1 MPIRSATKV
10 GLLVILSLGLFVFI
24 SLWLVG
30 GLRGKGKTLY
40 VDFLNV
46 ENLEKGALV
55 RMAGVTV
62 GHVEDVFLTGPP
74 KNLARVEIRLNPG
87 AEVPEGST
95 FAIGSPGLVGEKYIN
110 IIPRR
115 GSAKFLPDKAQVRG
129 VEPMGLEN
137 LLSNAS
143 QLVNTLNQ
151 IGKEVQ
157 GITDSLRT
165 FVTDPQIRS
174 DLRQTVDNLEA
185 ATRAGRNIFGE
196 FQNFALKNR
205 PKVEK
210 FITSST
216 QAMQGLSDLTNTL
229 AELAKEPNIRTNL
242 RQTIVNLQ
250 NASKRLDQ
258 SMAQVNEMV
267 VELKKITQDPHLRA
281 NLEKIVDNLVATSEE
296 TKATTTQFR
305 LAAEQARQAME
316 DINRTVGRL
325 TGRRKPSG
333 ESAPE
338 SPTIAQ
344 SLTTVEARQAF
355 DPGRLSVD
363 VNRYQKIHREQFL
376 LFGLRD
382 IGETTRVNLQLGQH
396 LDPLWNWRYGFYSSR
411 LGVGLDYNLYGSN
424 GLSLNLY
431 RPRRPVLDIYG
442 RKSLGDDTSL
452 IYGIEGLFR
461 TNNPTLG
468 IQLRR

>member
-10 GLLVILSLGLFVFI
+10 GLLVISALGIFLFV

-46 ENLEKGALV
+46 ENLNQGALV

-62 GHVEDVFLTGPP
+62 GYVDDIFLTGPP
-74 KNLARVEIRLNPG
+74 KNLARVEIRLKPG
-87 AEVPEGST
+87 VEVPEGST

-110 IIPRR
+110 IIPQR
-115 GSAKFLPDKAQVRG
+115 GSTEFLPDKARVRG
-129 VEPMGLEN
+129 VEPVGLEN
-137 LLSNAS
+137 LLANAS
-143 QLVNTLNQ
+143 QLVDTLNR

-165 FVTDPQIRS
+165 FVTDPQIRA

-210 FITSST
+210 FIASST

-229 AELAKEPNIRTNL
+229 AELAKEPNLRTNL
-242 RQTIVNLQ
+242 RQMITNLQ

-258 SMAQVNEMV
+258 SMVQVNEMAA
-267 VELKKITQDPHLRA
+267 ELKKMTQDPHLRA
-281 NLEKIVDNLVATSEE
+281 NLEKIMDNLVAASEE

-305 LAAEQARQAME
+305 LTAEQARQAME
-316 DINRTVGRL
+316 DINRTIGRL
-325 TGRRKPSG
+325 TGRQKPG
-333 ESAPE
+333 GRT
-338 SPTIAQ
+338 SPSSPSLAQ
-344 SLTTVEARQAF
+344 TLTSVETRQTF

-363 VNRYQKIHREQFL
+363 VNHYQKINQEQFL
-376 LFGLRD
+376 LFGFRD
-382 IGETTRVNLQLGQH
+382 IGEATRVNLQLGQH
-396 LDPLWNWRYGFYSSR
+396 LHPLWNWRYGFYSSR
-411 LGVGLDYNLYGSN
+411 LGVGLDYNLYGNN
-424 GLSLNLY
+424 GFSLNLY
-431 RPRRPVLDIYG
+431 RPRRPMLDIYG
-442 RKSLGDDTSL
+442 RKSLGDNTSL
-452 IYGIEGLFR
+452 IYGIEGLFK

-468 IQLRR
+468 IRLQR